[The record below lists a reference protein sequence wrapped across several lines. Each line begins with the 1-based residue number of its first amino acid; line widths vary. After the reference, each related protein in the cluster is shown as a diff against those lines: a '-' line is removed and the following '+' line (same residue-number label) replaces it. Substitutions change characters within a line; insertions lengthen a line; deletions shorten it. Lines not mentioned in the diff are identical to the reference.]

1 MYICSQLLF
10 LFLCKLYFTQHNTP
24 HIDPRSQKMPGLPH
38 FDGCIFFH
46 CVFGIG
52 PIILS
57 HSDEHLSFGYF
68 CLCELFQWTWEYRC
82 PFHILVSAPLSIFPK
97 VSFLHHIVVLF
108 LVGIFF
114 LERFTY
120 HLHSDSPNLLS
131 HQWSFFYLHRLL
143 LPLIFWQ
150 KTVLKHFKILS
161 YI

>member
-24 HIDPRSQKMPGLPH
+24 HIDPRSQKNARASPFWWLHILPL
-38 FDGCIFFH
+38 CIWYRAYYLVTLWWTFKFW
-46 CVFGIG
+46 
-52 PIILS
+52 L
-57 HSDEHLSFGYF
+57 F

-114 LERFTY
+114 FLRDLRIIYIVTLLIYFLTND
-120 HLHSDSPNLLS
+120 HSFICIVSYSLS
-131 HQWSFFYLHRLL
+131 SFDKRL
-143 LPLIFWQ
+143 F
-150 KTVLKHFKILS
+150 
-161 YI
+161 